1 MAERHEMLMYIH
13 YAKSSVLDF
22 KESQGICTK
31 EVTIEALEPFV
42 REAIEDA
49 FNFEKGEILC

>member
-1 MAERHEMLMYIH
+1 MLMYIH

-31 EVTIEALEPFV
+31 EVTIEGLEPFV